1 MRILLA
7 TDGSANADAALE
19 VVLYRPW
26 EEGTSIQVISV
37 MEPMHDKINST
48 IGFLGLGKIAD
59 EARQKLLASTTTMV
73 AKYADRL
80 TSKFGAEHVSSAV
93 VEGKIKQK
101 IVEEAKKFNA
111 DTIVIGAH
119 GQKEVGLFGSTPDFV
134 LSHANCSV
142 EILRAASLST
152 MLTEI
157 ERQQPVEEDKYLIAL
172 DDSTCS
178 EATMANVLS
187 RRFPPKSF
195 FKIVSVVEPLPFQA
209 YSGLGPWEG
218 TGSEEYVKLVNKTLD
233 AEKEIARKVVA
244 EATAKIKERFPDA
257 DVSGEVLE
265 GYAKDQ
271 IIEMA
276 KNWPAD
282 LLIMGSHGRGGF
294 MDLVLGSVSKAS
306 ATHAP
311 CSVLVVRP
319 HAKK

>member
-7 TDGSANADAALE
+7 TDGSANAEAALE

-26 EEGTSIQVISV
+26 EDGTSVHVISV
-37 MEPMHDKINST
+37 LEPMHDKINHT
-48 IGFLGLGKIAD
+48 IGFLGLGKIAE
-59 EARQKLLASTTTMV
+59 EARLKLAQSTKELV
-73 AKYADRL
+73 AKYTDRL
-80 TSKFGAEHVSSAV
+80 VGKFGAERVSSAV

-134 LSHANCSV
+134 LSHASCSV

-157 ERQQPVEEDKYLIAL
+157 ERQQPVEEDKYLVAL

-178 EATMANVLS
+178 EATMQTILS
-187 RRFPPKSF
+187 RKFPAKSF

-233 AEKEIARKVVA
+233 AEKEIAKKVVT
-244 EATAKIKERFPDA
+244 EATAKIKEKFPDA

-271 IIEMA
+271 ILEMA

-294 MDLVLGSVSKAS
+294 MEFVLGSVSKAS

-319 HAKK
+319 HSVK